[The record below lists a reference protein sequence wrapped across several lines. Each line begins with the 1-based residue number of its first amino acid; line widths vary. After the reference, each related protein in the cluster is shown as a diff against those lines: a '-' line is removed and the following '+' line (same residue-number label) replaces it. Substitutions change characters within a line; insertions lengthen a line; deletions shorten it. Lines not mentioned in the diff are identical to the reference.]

1 MNRGAWWATVHRVAK
16 SWRWLKQLGTHK
28 YSSQRLEQDWT
39 GPYFSRWID
48 GHQCNYAKSASQL
61 SCWEWLPDSLGRWSC
76 WSPRSARSCFQRPNI
91 YANGMGSIISMGAMK
106 FKTLKRLGSAVMA
119 RWSNVSLAFIQIG
132 HQYTEK
138 LRGDLGDKYIL
149 KNCVL

>member
-1 MNRGAWWATVHRVAK
+1 
-16 SWRWLKQLGTHK
+16 
-28 YSSQRLEQDWT
+28 
-39 GPYFSRWID
+39 
-48 GHQCNYAKSASQL
+48 
-61 SCWEWLPDSLGRWSC
+61 
-76 WSPRSARSCFQRPNI
+76 
-91 YANGMGSIISMGAMK
+91 MK